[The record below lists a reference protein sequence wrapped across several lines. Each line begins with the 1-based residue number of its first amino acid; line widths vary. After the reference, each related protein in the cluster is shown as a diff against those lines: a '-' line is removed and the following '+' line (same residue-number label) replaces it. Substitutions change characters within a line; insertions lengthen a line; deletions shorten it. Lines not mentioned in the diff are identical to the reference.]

1 MSATSVTIVGILV
14 LIGAVASVEFASAP
28 ARRGWRSAVVAA
40 ALTAAVL
47 AALFALAAAFEWW
60 QQS

>member
-1 MSATSVTIVGILV
+1 MSATSITIVGVLA
-14 LIGAVASVEFASAP
+14 LIGAVASVEFAAAP
-28 ARRGWRSAVVAA
+28 ARRGWRAAVVAA